1 MTYKSILLNL
11 GTDGMVA
18 PVIKFGVDLARR
30 FDARLI
36 GIFGRRRCIC
46 PW

>member
-11 GTDGMVA
+11 NIDGMVA
-18 PVIKFGVDLARR
+18 PVIKLGVEMARR

-36 GIFGRRRCIC
+36 GFSAAMFRR
-46 PW
+46 PS